1 MSGHILRNVD
11 FPFPDARFPD
21 LLGAVVQ
28 RTVLT
33 GEEPARVVIHDEHND
48 WLVGDGVND
57 PNLPGA
63 SVLACISHLAED
75 DAAVAGLATMPI
87 GHAATRESP
96 DKPWTITPHE
106 WPDDDHH

>member
-48 WLVGDGVND
+48 WLVGDGVSD
-57 PNLPGA
+57 PNLPNA
-63 SVLACISHLAED
+63 SVLACIAHLAED
-75 DAAVAGLATMPI
+75 DPEVAGLATLPI
-87 GHAATRESP
+87 GHAAYRDAP
-96 DKPWTITPHE
+96 DKPWAVIPHQ